1 MQDCKVG
8 GKVITDEAK
17 KIVAQL
23 NKKFGEGIVVLASN
37 IRSDFIPRFTSG
49 STTLDYVL
57 GGGFPGNQWNELIG
71 EPSHGKTAVALKTI
85 AENQRLN
92 PNFTTVWVAAEQWVP
107 EYAELCGVDTSRVIV
122 IETSIMEE
130 AYDSVI
136 AFAESKSVDA
146 IVIDSLPALSPSP
159 EMEKDMNEAT
169 VGRGALLTNKFFRV
183 VGTAMKRSL
192 VEDERPV
199 LGIIINQ
206 YRMKIGVMHGDP
218 RTTPGG
224 EGKNYAF
231 FTRCEIRRKEWIEIG
246 SGTNKTRV
254 GQQIAV
260 RTLKNKTAPPQ
271 RVAYF
276 DFYFAE
282 GGACAPGEID
292 FAKEIASLAVV
303 MGFIERKGGW
313 FYHGER
319 KWQGIESVISS
330 IREEV
335 DLKEELQKSVLSSDA
350 APVTTDED

>member
-1 MQDCKVG
+1 M
-8 GKVITDEAK
+8 INDEARK
-17 KIVAQL
+17 VLAQL
-23 NKKFGEGIVVLASN
+23 NKKFGDGVVVLASD
-37 IRSDFIPRFTSG
+37 IRSDLIPRITSG

-57 GGGFPGNQWNELIG
+57 GGGFPGNQWNELVG
-71 EPSHGKTAVALKTI
+71 EPSHGKTALALKTI
-85 AENQRLN
+85 AANQRLN
-92 PNFTTVWVAAEQWVP
+92 PDYTTVWVAAEQWVP
-107 EYAELCGVDTSRVIV
+107 EYAQMCGVDMERVIV

-130 AYDSVI
+130 AYQAVI
-136 AFAESKSVDA
+136 QFAESKSVDA
-146 IVIDSLPALSPSP
+146 IVIDSLPALSPMP
-159 EMEKDMNEAT
+159 EMEKDMSEAT

-199 LGIIINQ
+199 LGLIINQ

-231 FTRCEIRRKEWIEIG
+231 FTRCEVRRDEWIEIG
-246 SGTNKTRV
+246 SGNSKTRV
-254 GQQIAV
+254 GQRIKV

-282 GGACAPGEID
+282 GGNCAPGEFD

-303 MGFIERKGGW
+303 MGYIERKGGW
-313 FYHGER
+313 FYYGER
-319 KWQGIESVISS
+319 KWQGIESVITSL
-330 IREEV
+330 REEI
-335 DLKEELQKSVLSSDA
+335 DLKEEIQKKVLESDGV
-350 APVTTDED
+350 PVVDDSED

>member
-1 MQDCKVG
+1 M
-8 GKVITDEAK
+8 IADEAK
-17 KIVAQL
+17 KVIAQL
-23 NKKFGEGIVVLASN
+23 NKKFGDNVVVFASA
-37 IRSDFIPRFTSG
+37 IRHDIIPRITSG

-57 GGGFPGNQWNELIG
+57 GGGFPGNQWNELVG
-71 EPSHGKTAVALKTI
+71 ESSHGKTALALKTI
-85 AENQRLN
+85 AANQAKD
-92 PNFTTVWVAAEQWVP
+92 PDHTTVWVAAEQWVP
-107 EYAELCGVDTSRVIV
+107 EYATMCGVDPSRVIV

-130 AYDSVI
+130 AYDAVI

-159 EMEKDMNEAT
+159 EMEKDMGEAT

-183 VGTAMKRSL
+183 VGTAMRRSL
-192 VEDERPV
+192 IEDERPV
-199 LGIIINQ
+199 LGLIINQ

-231 FTRCEIRRKEWIEIG
+231 FTRCEVRRDEYIEIG
-246 SGTNKTRV
+246 TGNSKVRI
-254 GQQIAV
+254 GQRIKV

-282 GGACAPGEID
+282 GGPCAPGEFD
-292 FAKEIASLAVV
+292 FAKEIAALGVIKS
-303 MGFIERKGGW
+303 IIQRKGGW
-313 FYHGER
+313 FYYGER
-319 KWQGIESVISS
+319 KWQGIESVIAS

-335 DLKEELQKSVLSSDA
+335 ELKEELENLVLTTPDTPMAGSD
-350 APVTTDED
+350 E

>member
-1 MQDCKVG
+1 MNY
-8 GKVITDEAK
+8 EAK
-17 KIVAQL
+17 KVIALL
-23 NKKFGEGIVVLASN
+23 NKKFGDNVVVLASD
-37 IRSDFIPRFTSG
+37 IRSYLIPRITSG

-71 EPSHGKTAVALKTI
+71 EPSHGKTALALKTI
-85 AENQRLN
+85 AANQRLN
-92 PNFTTVWVAAEQWVP
+92 PEHTTVWVAAEQWVP
-107 EYAELCGVDTSRVIV
+107 EYAAMCGVDTSRVIV

-130 AYDSVI
+130 AYQAVI
-136 AFAESKSVDA
+136 QFAESKSVDA
-146 IVIDSLPALSPSP
+146 IIIDSLPALSPAP
-159 EMEKDMNEAT
+159 EMEKDMSEMT

-199 LGIIINQ
+199 LGLIINQ

-224 EGKNYAF
+224 EGKNYAL
-231 FTRCEIRRKEWIEIG
+231 FTRCEVRRDEWIEIG
-246 SGTNKTRV
+246 SGTNKVRV
-254 GQQIAV
+254 GQRIKV

-282 GGACAPGEID
+282 GGDCNPGEFD
-292 FAKEIASLAVV
+292 FAKEVASLAVV
-303 MGFIERKGGW
+303 KGIIDRKGGW
-313 FYHGER
+313 YYHGER
-319 KWQGIESVISS
+319 KWQGIEPVIAS

-335 DLKEELQKSVLSSDA
+335 DLKEELEKAVFNTSDM
-350 APVTTDED
+350 PMSGDHNE

>member
-1 MQDCKVG
+1 L
-8 GKVITDEAK
+8 INAEARK
-17 KIVAQL
+17 LIAQL
-23 NKKFGEGIVVLASN
+23 NKKFKSDVVVMASD
-37 IRSDFIPRFTSG
+37 IRGDIIPRITSG
-49 STTLDYVL
+49 STTLDFVL

-71 EPSHGKTAVALKTI
+71 EPSHGKTALALKTI
-85 AENQRLN
+85 AANQALN
-92 PNFTTVWVAAEQWVP
+92 PDYTTVWVAAEQWVP
-107 EYAELCGVDTSRVIV
+107 EYAEMCGVDTSRVIV

-130 AYDSVI
+130 AYQAVI
-136 AFAESKSVDA
+136 EFAESKSVDA
-146 IVIDSLPALSPSP
+146 IVIDSLPALSPMP
-159 EMEKDMNEAT
+159 EMEKDMSEAT

-192 VEDERPV
+192 TEDERPV
-199 LGIIINQ
+199 LGLIINQ

-231 FTRCEIRRKEWIEIG
+231 FTRCEVRRKEWIEIG
-246 SGTNKTRV
+246 SGTNKVRV
-254 GQQIAV
+254 GQQIVV

-282 GGACAPGEID
+282 GGACAPGEFD
-292 FAKEIASLAVV
+292 FAKEIASLGVI
-303 MGFIERKGGW
+303 MGVIERKGGW

-319 KWQGIESVISS
+319 KWQGIDSVIAS

-335 DLKEELQKSVLSSDA
+335 DLKETIQKAVLSSDA
-350 APVTTDED
+350 APLLAEDED

>member
-1 MQDCKVG
+1 
-8 GKVITDEAK
+8 VINDEARK
-17 KIVAQL
+17 VLAQL
-23 NKKFGEGIVVLASN
+23 NKKFGDGVVVLASD
-37 IRSDFIPRFTSG
+37 IRSDLIPRITSG

-57 GGGFPGNQWNELIG
+57 GGGFPGNQWNELVG
-71 EPSHGKTAVALKTI
+71 EPSHGKTALALKTI
-85 AENQRLN
+85 AANQRLN
-92 PNFTTVWVAAEQWVP
+92 PDYTTVWVAAEQWVP
-107 EYAELCGVDTSRVIV
+107 EYAQMCGVDMERVIV

-130 AYDSVI
+130 AYQAVI
-136 AFAESKSVDA
+136 QFAESKSVDA
-146 IVIDSLPALSPSP
+146 IVIDSLPALSPMP
-159 EMEKDMNEAT
+159 EMEKDMSEAT

-199 LGIIINQ
+199 LGLIINQ

-231 FTRCEIRRKEWIEIG
+231 FTRCEVRRDEWIEIG
-246 SGTNKTRV
+246 SGNSKTRV
-254 GQQIAV
+254 GQRIKV

-282 GGACAPGEID
+282 GGNCAPGEFD

-303 MGFIERKGGW
+303 MGYIERKGGW
-313 FYHGER
+313 FYYGER
-319 KWQGIESVISS
+319 KWQGIESVITSL
-330 IREEV
+330 REEI
-335 DLKEELQKSVLSSDA
+335 DLKEEIQKKVLESDGI
-350 APVTTDED
+350 PVVEDSED

>member
-1 MQDCKVG
+1 MN
-8 GKVITDEAK
+8 DEAK
-17 KIVAQL
+17 KVIALL
-23 NKKFGEGIVVLASN
+23 NKKFGDNVVVLASD
-37 IRSDFIPRFTSG
+37 IRSDLIPRITSG

-71 EPSHGKTAVALKTI
+71 EPSHGNTALALKTI
-85 AENQRLN
+85 AANQRLN
-92 PNFTTVWVAAEQWVP
+92 PEHTTVWVAAEQWVP
-107 EYAELCGVDTSRVIV
+107 EYAAMCGVDTGRVIV

-130 AYDSVI
+130 AYQAVI
-136 AFAESKSVDA
+136 QFAESKSVDA
-146 IVIDSLPALSPSP
+146 IVIDSLPALSPAP
-159 EMEKDMNEAT
+159 EMEKDMSEMT

-199 LGIIINQ
+199 LGLIINQ

-231 FTRCEIRRKEWIEIG
+231 FTRCEVRRDEWIEIG
-246 SGTNKTRV
+246 SGTNKVRV
-254 GQQIAV
+254 GQRIKV

-271 RVAYF
+271 RIAYF

-282 GGACAPGEID
+282 GGDCNPGEFD
-292 FAKEIASLAVV
+292 FAKEVASLAVV
-303 MGFIERKGGW
+303 KGIIDRKGGW
-313 FYHGER
+313 YYHGER
-319 KWQGIESVISS
+319 KWQGIEPVIAS

-335 DLKEELQKSVLSSDA
+335 DLKEELEKAVFKTSDM
-350 APVTTDED
+350 PMSGDNNE

>member
-1 MQDCKVG
+1 VN
-8 GKVITDEAK
+8 DEAK

-23 NKKFGEGIVVLASN
+23 NKKFGNNVVVLASD
-37 IRSDFIPRFTSG
+37 IRSDLIPRITSG

-85 AENQRLN
+85 AANQALN
-92 PNFTTVWVAAEQWVP
+92 PDHTTVWVAAEQWVP
-107 EYAELCGVDTSRVIV
+107 EYAEMCGVDTSRVIV

-130 AYDSVI
+130 AYQSVI
-136 AFAESKSVDA
+136 EFAESKSVDA
-146 IVIDSLPALSPSP
+146 IVIDSLPALSPAP
-159 EMEKDMNEAT
+159 EMEKDMSEMT
-169 VGRGALLTNKFFRV
+169 VGKGALLTNKFFRV

-199 LGIIINQ
+199 LGLIINQ

-231 FTRCEIRRKEWIEIG
+231 FTRCEIRRDEWIEAG
-246 SGTNKTRV
+246 SGTNKIRI
-254 GQQIAV
+254 GQRIKV

-276 DFYFAE
+276 DFYFAD
-282 GGACAPGEID
+282 GGSCLPGEYD

-303 MGFIERKGGW
+303 KDIIQRKGGW
-313 FYHGER
+313 YYYGDR
-319 KWQGIESVISS
+319 KWQGIESAIDS
-330 IREEV
+330 IRAEI
-335 DLKEELQKSVLSSDA
+335 DLKEELQKVVLNSSDVPMA
-350 APVTTDED
+350 GDSNDD

>member
-1 MQDCKVG
+1 M
-8 GKVITDEAK
+8 INDEAR

-23 NKKFGEGIVVLASN
+23 NKRFGDNVVVFAN
-37 IRSDFIPRFTSG
+37 DIRSDTIPRITSG

-85 AENQRLN
+85 AANQQRD
-92 PNFTTVWVAAEQWVP
+92 PNYTTVWVAAEQWVP
-107 EYAELCGVDTSRVIV
+107 EYAAMCGVDTTRVIV
-122 IETSIMEE
+122 IETSVMEE
-130 AYDSVI
+130 AYQAVI
-136 AFAESKSVDA
+136 EFAESKAVDA
-146 IVIDSLPALSPSP
+146 IVIDSLPALSPAP
-159 EMEKDMNEAT
+159 EMEKDMSEMT
-169 VGRGALLTNKFFRV
+169 VGKGALLTNKFFRV

-199 LGIIINQ
+199 LGLIINQ

-231 FTRCEIRRKEWIEIG
+231 FTRCEVRRDEWIEIG
-246 SGTNKTRV
+246 PSGNKARI
-254 GQQIAV
+254 GQRIKV

-282 GGACAPGEID
+282 GGACAPGEYD

-303 MGFIERKGGW
+303 MGVIDRKGGW
-313 FYHGER
+313 FYHNER
-319 KWQGIESVISS
+319 KWQGIDSVVQS
-330 IREEV
+330 IREEI
-335 DLKEELQKSVLSSDA
+335 DLKETIQKAVLSSDVA
-350 APVTTDED
+350 VGADED

>member
-1 MQDCKVG
+1 M
-8 GKVITDEAK
+8 ITDEAK

-23 NKKFGEGIVVLASN
+23 NKKFGDGVVVFASD
-37 IRSDFIPRFTSG
+37 IRSDLVPRFTSG

-57 GGGFPGNQWNELIG
+57 GGGFPGNQWNELVG
-71 EPSHGKTAVALKTI
+71 EPSHGKTAVALKAI
-85 AENQRLN
+85 AANQIKN
-92 PNFTTVWVAAEQWVP
+92 PDFTTVWVAAEAWVP
-107 EYAELCGVDTSRVIV
+107 KYAEMCGVDTSKVIV
-122 IETSIMEE
+122 VETSVMEE
-130 AYDSVI
+130 AYDAVI

-159 EMEKDMNEAT
+159 ELEKNMDEMT

-192 VEDERPV
+192 VEAERPV
-199 LGIIINQ
+199 LGIVINQ

-231 FTRCEIRRKEWIEIG
+231 FTRCEIRRDEWIELG
-246 SGTNKTRV
+246 SGNNKVRI
-254 GQQIAV
+254 GQRIKV

-276 DFYFAE
+276 DFYFAN
-282 GGACAPGEID
+282 GGACLPGEYD

-303 MGFIERKGGW
+303 KGLIERKGGW
-313 FYHGER
+313 YYYGER
-319 KWQGIESVISS
+319 KWQGIEPVIDSLRS
-330 IREEV
+330 EI
-335 DLKEELQKSVLSSDA
+335 DFKEELEKTVFES
-350 APVTTDED
+350 TDSIVVGDDE